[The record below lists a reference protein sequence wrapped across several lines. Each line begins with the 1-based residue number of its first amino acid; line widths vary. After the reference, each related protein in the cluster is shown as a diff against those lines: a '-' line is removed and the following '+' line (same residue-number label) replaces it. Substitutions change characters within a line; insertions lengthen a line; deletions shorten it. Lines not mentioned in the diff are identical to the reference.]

1 MDEQIKKRKQKK
13 RLSTIVTLVVVSVF
27 AVCALAGCASEGQQ
41 PLGFWEVICIGVADI
56 VAFFYPPFQDWGM
69 AIIMGVLMLCIIVC
83 FIVVMILG
91 PVNSTSS
98 SSLIS
103 SSAV

>member
-1 MDEQIKKRKQKK
+1 MEERKTEDLEPTEVVPIDSKRE
-13 RLSTIVTLVVVSVF
+13 TIHF
-27 AVCALAGCASEGQQ
+27 PWA
-41 PLGFWEVICIGVADI
+41 I
-56 VAFFYPPFQDWGM
+56 

-91 PVNSTSS
+91 PVNTSS
-98 SSLIS
+98 SSSAIS

>member
-1 MDEQIKKRKQKK
+1 MEKRKAEDLEPTETVPVDPK
-13 RLSTIVTLVVVSVF
+13 REAITF
-27 AVCALAGCASEGQQ
+27 
-41 PLGFWEVICIGVADI
+41 P
-56 VAFFYPPFQDWGM
+56 WGM
-69 AIIMGVLMLCIIVC
+69 AIIMGVLTLCIIVC

>member
-1 MDEQIKKRKQKK
+1 MERRKVEDLEPTETVPVDPKRE
-13 RLSTIVTLVVVSVF
+13 TITF
-27 AVCALAGCASEGQQ
+27 
-41 PLGFWEVICIGVADI
+41 P
-56 VAFFYPPFQDWGM
+56 WGM

-91 PVNSTSS
+91 PVNSISS

>member
-1 MDEQIKKRKQKK
+1 MERRKVEDLEPTEVVPVDQKRE
-13 RLSTIVTLVVVSVF
+13 TIHF
-27 AVCALAGCASEGQQ
+27 
-41 PLGFWEVICIGVADI
+41 P
-56 VAFFYPPFQDWGM
+56 WGM

-91 PVNSTSS
+91 PVNTATS

>member
-1 MDEQIKKRKQKK
+1 MEERKTKDLEPTEVVPVDQKRE
-13 RLSTIVTLVVVSVF
+13 TITF
-27 AVCALAGCASEGQQ
+27 
-41 PLGFWEVICIGVADI
+41 P
-56 VAFFYPPFQDWGM
+56 WGM

-91 PVNSTSS
+91 PVDPAASS
-98 SSLIS
+98 SAIS

>member
-1 MDEQIKKRKQKK
+1 MEERKTEDLEPTEVVPVDPKRE
-13 RLSTIVTLVVVSVF
+13 TIHF
-27 AVCALAGCASEGQQ
+27 PWA
-41 PLGFWEVICIGVADI
+41 I
-56 VAFFYPPFQDWGM
+56 

-91 PVNSTSS
+91 PVDPVASS
-98 SSLIS
+98 SAIS

>member
-1 MDEQIKKRKQKK
+1 MEKRKVEDLEPTETVPIDPK
-13 RLSTIVTLVVVSVF
+13 RETITF
-27 AVCALAGCASEGQQ
+27 
-41 PLGFWEVICIGVADI
+41 P
-56 VAFFYPPFQDWGM
+56 WGM

-103 SSAV
+103 GSAV

>member
-1 MDEQIKKRKQKK
+1 MEKRKVEDLEPTETVPVDPK
-13 RLSTIVTLVVVSVF
+13 RETITF
-27 AVCALAGCASEGQQ
+27 
-41 PLGFWEVICIGVADI
+41 P
-56 VAFFYPPFQDWGM
+56 WGI

>member
-1 MDEQIKKRKQKK
+1 MERRKVEDLEPTETVPVDPKRE
-13 RLSTIVTLVVVSVF
+13 TITF
-27 AVCALAGCASEGQQ
+27 
-41 PLGFWEVICIGVADI
+41 P
-56 VAFFYPPFQDWGM
+56 WGM
-69 AIIMGVLMLCIIVC
+69 AIIVGVLMLCIIVC

-91 PVNSTSS
+91 PVNSTSL

>member
-1 MDEQIKKRKQKK
+1 MEERKTEDLEPTEVVPVDQKRE
-13 RLSTIVTLVVVSVF
+13 TIHF
-27 AVCALAGCASEGQQ
+27 PWA
-41 PLGFWEVICIGVADI
+41 I
-56 VAFFYPPFQDWGM
+56 

-91 PVNSTSS
+91 PVDSAASS
-98 SSLIS
+98 SAIS

>member
-1 MDEQIKKRKQKK
+1 MEKRKVEDLEPTETVPVDPK
-13 RLSTIVTLVVVSVF
+13 REIITF
-27 AVCALAGCASEGQQ
+27 
-41 PLGFWEVICIGVADI
+41 P
-56 VAFFYPPFQDWGM
+56 WGM

-83 FIVVMILG
+83 FIAVMILG

>member
-1 MDEQIKKRKQKK
+1 MEERKTEELEPTEVVPIDQKRE
-13 RLSTIVTLVVVSVF
+13 TIHF
-27 AVCALAGCASEGQQ
+27 PWA
-41 PLGFWEVICIGVADI
+41 I
-56 VAFFYPPFQDWGM
+56 

-91 PVNSTSS
+91 PVDPAASS
-98 SSLIS
+98 SAIS

>member
-1 MDEQIKKRKQKK
+1 MEKRKVEDLEPTETVPVDPK
-13 RLSTIVTLVVVSVF
+13 RETITF
-27 AVCALAGCASEGQQ
+27 
-41 PLGFWEVICIGVADI
+41 P
-56 VAFFYPPFQDWGM
+56 WGM

-83 FIVVMILG
+83 LIVVMILG

>member
-1 MDEQIKKRKQKK
+1 MERRKVEDLEPTETVPVDPKRE
-13 RLSTIVTLVVVSVF
+13 TITF
-27 AVCALAGCASEGQQ
+27 
-41 PLGFWEVICIGVADI
+41 P
-56 VAFFYPPFQDWGM
+56 WGI

>member
-1 MDEQIKKRKQKK
+1 MERRKVEDLEPSETVPVDPKRE
-13 RLSTIVTLVVVSVF
+13 TITF
-27 AVCALAGCASEGQQ
+27 
-41 PLGFWEVICIGVADI
+41 P
-56 VAFFYPPFQDWGM
+56 WGM

-91 PVNSTSS
+91 PVDPAASS
-98 SSLIS
+98 SAIS

>member
-1 MDEQIKKRKQKK
+1 MEERKTEDLEPTEVVPVDQKRE
-13 RLSTIVTLVVVSVF
+13 TIHF
-27 AVCALAGCASEGQQ
+27 PWA
-41 PLGFWEVICIGVADI
+41 I
-56 VAFFYPPFQDWGM
+56 

-91 PVNSTSS
+91 PVDLAASS
-98 SSLIS
+98 SAIS

>member
-1 MDEQIKKRKQKK
+1 MERRKVEDLEPTETVPVDPKRE
-13 RLSTIVTLVVVSVF
+13 TITF
-27 AVCALAGCASEGQQ
+27 
-41 PLGFWEVICIGVADI
+41 P
-56 VAFFYPPFQDWGM
+56 WGM

-83 FIVVMILG
+83 FVVVMILG

>member
-1 MDEQIKKRKQKK
+1 MERRKVEDLEPTETVPVDPKRE
-13 RLSTIVTLVVVSVF
+13 TITF
-27 AVCALAGCASEGQQ
+27 
-41 PLGFWEVICIGVADI
+41 P
-56 VAFFYPPFQDWGM
+56 WGM

-83 FIVVMILG
+83 FIVVMILW

>member
-1 MDEQIKKRKQKK
+1 MERRKVEDLEPTETVPIDPKRE
-13 RLSTIVTLVVVSVF
+13 TITF
-27 AVCALAGCASEGQQ
+27 
-41 PLGFWEVICIGVADI
+41 P
-56 VAFFYPPFQDWGM
+56 WGI